1 MSLPLCQDQ
10 DRVPV
15 AAIENLDSDDD
26 DSLVIVEAAEA
37 AEAAEA
43 ESLTPPRLAQSASN
57 LPDVVPR

>member
-1 MSLPLCQDQ
+1 M
-10 DRVPV
+10 PV

-37 AEAAEA
+37 
-43 ESLTPPRLAQSASN
+43 ESLTPPRLVQSASN

>member
-1 MSLPLCQDQ
+1 M
-10 DRVPV
+10 PV

-43 ESLTPPRLAQSASN
+43 ESLTPPRLVQSESN